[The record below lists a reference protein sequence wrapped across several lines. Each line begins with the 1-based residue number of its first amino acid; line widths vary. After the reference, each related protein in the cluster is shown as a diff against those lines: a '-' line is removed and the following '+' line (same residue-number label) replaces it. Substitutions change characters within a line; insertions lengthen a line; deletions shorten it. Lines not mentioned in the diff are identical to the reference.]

1 MILKALYDYYY
12 RDKNLVPYGWM
23 KASLS
28 FIIVIKQNG
37 QFVRVEDSR
46 DVNGA
51 GKIFVVPKGE
61 HTNSVTP
68 LLFWDNLMYAL
79 DLSSNPSEHEKHL
92 AFVDKCKKIASLFNS
107 PCLNAVV
114 AFYQNNELQ
123 KVYKDPLWDDMKKNP
138 KACITFRIE
147 RSPYVILED
156 DIFEEIVK
164 WEDLQIRN
172 DCIKAVCLITG
183 KNTEIVRVGT
193 NTPIIGCKS
202 SSKLVSFQKDL
213 GFDSYGKSQGS
224 NAPISLEA
232 EFAYSTALMKLK
244 EKDSRNKFMIGNRT
258 FLFWASSD
266 SDTSKEIEESF
277 FAFLGISPKEDD
289 PNQHI
294 EQVREVF
301 KSIYEGPKRTS
312 LDDKFFILGLAPNSG
327 RIAVIYWAEIPL
339 YEFAERINRHFCDMD
354 IIGGKDCHKALWSI
368 ISAVKINDKLKDK
381 DISPNLPDAVVK
393 SIFQGTSYP
402 YSLYTACI
410 RRIRADNNIDAR
422 RASII
427 KAYLNRINT
436 NYKKI
441 EPMLDTENTN
451 PGYLCGR
458 LFAVLDRIQEKAN
471 NQHTIRDRYLNAASA
486 TPAVVFA
493 TALKLSSHHS
503 RKSPNVALEKLK
515 EEIIGKIGADGVP
528 TSFGAQDQGRFFVGF
543 YHQRQDFFTKNEKE
557 ENNDNQ

>member
-1 MILKALYDYYY
+1 MILKALYDYYH

-46 DVNGA
+46 DVIGA
-51 GKIFVVPKGE
+51 GKIFVVPKGD

-327 RIAVIYWAEIPL
+327 RIAVL
-339 YEFAERINRHFCDMD
+339 C
-354 IIGGKDCHKALWSI
+354 WS
-368 ISAVKINDKLKDK
+368 K
-381 DISPNLPDAVVK
+381 
-393 SIFQGTSYP
+393 
-402 YSLYTACI
+402 YS
-410 RRIRADNNIDAR
+410 
-422 RASII
+422 
-427 KAYLNRINT
+427 
-436 NYKKI
+436 
-441 EPMLDTENTN
+441 
-451 PGYLCGR
+451 
-458 LFAVLDRIQEKAN
+458 
-471 NQHTIRDRYLNAASA
+471 
-486 TPAVVFA
+486 
-493 TALKLSSHHS
+493 
-503 RKSPNVALEKLK
+503 
-515 EEIIGKIGADGVP
+515 
-528 TSFGAQDQGRFFVGF
+528 
-543 YHQRQDFFTKNEKE
+543 
-557 ENNDNQ
+557 